1 MNSIQ
6 TNLKNADGSI
16 ETLLITSNDNYN
28 LNLNRNN
35 TYKLANHTQKQENK
49 LTSAFK
55 NSIFGADIGVKAE
68 GFSHIA
74 ILSTIIAV
82 GAICI
87 MYLFWRL

>member
-6 TNLKNADGSI
+6 TNLKNEDGSI
-16 ETLLITSNDNYN
+16 ETLLITSNDNYV
-28 LNLNRNN
+28 LNMNK
-35 TYKLANHTQKQENK
+35 TYKLANRTKKKENK

-55 NSIFGADIGVKAE
+55 NSILGADIGVKAE

-82 GAICI
+82 GALCV

>member
-6 TNLKNADGSI
+6 TNLKNEDGSI
-16 ETLLITSNDNYN
+16 ETLLITSNDNYV
-28 LNLNRNN
+28 LNMNK
-35 TYKLANHTQKQENK
+35 TYKLANRTINKENK
-49 LTSAFK
+49 LTKAFK
-55 NSIFGADIGVKAE
+55 NSILGTDIGINSK

-82 GAICI
+82 AAFCV